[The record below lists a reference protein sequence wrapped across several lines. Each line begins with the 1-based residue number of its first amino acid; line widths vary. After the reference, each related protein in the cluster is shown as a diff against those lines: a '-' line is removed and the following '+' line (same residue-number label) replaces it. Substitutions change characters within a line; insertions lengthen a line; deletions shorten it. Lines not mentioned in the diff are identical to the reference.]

1 MSSSRSLAPGLIL
14 LQMSMVKRVLL
25 LLKMEVR
32 EDMSAAISTAI
43 IRPRSPGEERDHQAA
58 GGDSRMGVPDVPKET
73 HPALHVHR
81 LGFGNV
87 PSVTEETHPHLR
99 VHRLGFEDT

>member
-1 MSSSRSLAPGLIL
+1 MSSSRSLALGLIL

-32 EDMSAAISTAI
+32 EDMSAAIITAI
-43 IRPRSPGEERDHQAA
+43 IRPRSPGEEMVRLWLRTA
-58 GGDSRMGVPDVPKET
+58 GWVSPNVPEET

-87 PSVTEETHPHLR
+87 PSVLEETHPNLCF
-99 VHRLGFEDT
+99 VHRLGFVDT